1 MRGPSGNVRF
11 VEGPVTL
18 PRLTHVYLPELH
30 RQLTERSPVG
40 PVGRALQ
47 RFVDLGPGE
56 AEDPLAVATAR
67 AQLHDILKKIELS
80 LRRNR
85 VGLDVLP
92 PVHVQCFTH
101 WQVRPT
107 TTVTCLMPC
116 NVQQAALVPT
126 QAGRFL
132 IRLPT
137 NARRLHQTLPREVRT
152 SDGQLASPRKL
163 HVTCA
168 RLWKTALMK
177 HGVSDADITVSLAP
191 GDLRFSIKLAC
202 GWHADLVP
210 CLCLPEDD
218 GIYYVTR
225 DYASFETQGQDDLT
239 WKPCFSSR
247 EYQLLCS
254 ICRTDGSLRMRALHL
269 LCHVLPRDWRL
280 RPLTCYHLQ
289 TAVLHDVDFHV
300 DFSPRWQRRTL
311 EGCVHSILATLLHF
325 LERQNLPHFDLQ
337 PVNLWAALTPKQL
350 AVARSAL
357 ERLLTN
363 ENALISLLRRA
374 LVADGGESLDVG
386 LT

>member
-1 MRGPSGNVRF
+1 MTDRQTDRPGLCSD
-11 VEGPVTL
+11 L
-18 PRLTHVYLPELH
+18 LH
-30 RQLTERSPVG
+30 S
-40 PVGRALQ
+40 
-47 RFVDLGPGE
+47 
-56 AEDPLAVATAR
+56 
-67 AQLHDILKKIELS
+67 I
-80 LRRNR
+80 
-85 VGLDVLP
+85 
-92 PVHVQCFTH
+92 
-101 WQVRPT
+101 
-107 TTVTCLMPC
+107 
-116 NVQQAALVPT
+116 VPQT

-218 GIYYVTR
+218 
-225 DYASFETQGQDDLT
+225 
-239 WKPCFSSR
+239 
-247 EYQLLCS
+247 
-254 ICRTDGSLRMRALHL
+254 
-269 LCHVLPRDWRL
+269 
-280 RPLTCYHLQ
+280 
-289 TAVLHDVDFHV
+289 VLHDVDFHV

-374 LVADGGESLDVG
+374 LVADGGESLDTECTLNVVAGHQRCVEWVCSGFPKPGADKKKNCKALAEAIDDCRRFPG
-386 LT
+386 LKEKMDESKCPTGLSWVQSDREDDCPRKRGHVPTVPKDMRVVNSARKILSRVLAQLLCRLKATLSGLEK